1 MTPHHHDRSQ
11 MFTWEAIMYDDSNV
25 NKNEFTSIVSF
36 AVNFHFFCAQL
47 MLCGHLSLL
56 SGCLITLPFKWWE
69 KGSDGERK
77 EMEKG
82 LRACMRERQKKRGR
96 ERGKGGETERARRRQ
111 ALIELVIFKAFFL
124 SIVCCGTGIREGGRK
139 KRSSHRFQKVSLPFW
154 QMWCQLCCLIKR
166 KWRWWLQHRR
176 DLIW

>member
-1 MTPHHHDRSQ
+1 MTPHHDHRGQ
-11 MFTWEAIMYDDSNV
+11 MFTWEAIMYDDSNL
-25 NKNEFTSIVSF
+25 NKNEFTGIVSF

-69 KGSDGERK
+69 KGRDGESK

-82 LRACMRERQKKRGR
+82 WERVR
-96 ERGKGGETERARRRQ
+96 ERGRKRGGEKGAKGRETERARRRQ

-139 KRSSHRFQKVSLPFW
+139 KEVHTDFKKSHFLFDRCGVSFAV
-154 QMWCQLCCLIKR
+154 
-166 KWRWWLQHRR
+166 
-176 DLIW
+176 